1 MIFIV
6 VFVICFLTN
15 TENLKGL
22 GIWSV
27 FVVGAHG
34 NSELTDFCCFLL

>member
-1 MIFIV
+1 MIFII
-6 VFVICFLTN
+6 VFVICFL

-27 FVVGAHG
+27 FVVGAHD